1 MRRGVEEEERKERW
15 KKVNSETKW
24 KRGRE
29 RKEEKGEVKWKEE
42 RKGRRYEREEGRRK

>member
-29 RKEEKGEVKWKEE
+29 RKEEKGEVE
-42 RKGRRYEREEGRRK
+42 RGTQRKKV